1 MKIVFNDITELQ
13 IQTFSEENGKLQ
25 VKTVSS
31 TRAELKK
38 KFDDTFA
45 TKKLVIKERE
55 QTVAVYEDYTE
66 MYSMEEYAGGI
77 LGVTMYQVKKTPE
90 VQAEVQAAA
99 VLVAQMQAQNLTD
112 EQALEVQAIYPA
124 WNGKGISYAAGFKV
138 LFAGVLYKCLQD
150 HVSQLDW
157 MPDAAPSLWAKVLIA
172 EDGSVPEWQQ
182 PDSTNAYMLGD
193 KVVHNGTT
201 YESLVDNNVWE
212 PGTPGTENL
221 WKVAETE

>member
-25 VKTVSS
+25 VKTVSA

-45 TKKLVIKERE
+45 TKKLVVKERE
-55 QTVAVYEDYTE
+55 QTIALYENYTE
-66 MYSMEEYAGGI
+66 MYSLEEYSGGI
-77 LGVTMYQVKKTPE
+77 LGVTMYQVQKTPE
-90 VQAEVQAAA
+90 AQAEVQAAA

-124 WNGKGISYAAGFKV
+124 WDGNGINYTVGFKV
-138 LFAGVLYKCLQD
+138 LFAGVLYKCLQA

-157 MPDAAPSLWAKVLIA
+157 MPDVTPSLWAKVLVA
-172 EDGSVPEWQQ
+172 EDGSVSEWQQ
-182 PDSTNAYMLGD
+182 PDSTNAYMTGD
-193 KVVHNGTT
+193 KVLHNGIT

-212 PGTPGTENL
+212 PGATGSEAL